1 MTGPLARAKLPVQ
14 HPVQPGH
21 FPDFLDCAGRWPR
34 IPCGVSSL
42 NIPQTCGVMLLPD
55 CTLFPHGGLPLHIFE
70 PRYQQ
75 MLEDALQGSCFFAVA
90 RLLGKEKDDPSRCT
104 APIGTM
110 GLVRASRELDNGT
123 SNLLLH
129 GVIRVR
135 FVEWLDSPYPK
146 ARIEPVPSVFEPE
159 SQARGALEAL
169 QEATETVTR
178 DLPEDVRSAL
188 TAMTSQ
194 IDDPSILAD
203 VMAQQFL
210 HDPDERQ
217 DLLEMESAAARI
229 AWICKKFESGA
240 PQ

>member
-1 MTGPLARAKLPVQ
+1 M
-14 HPVQPGH
+14 
-21 FPDFLDCAGRWPR
+21 
-34 IPCGVSSL
+34 SSL

-70 PRYQQ
+70 PRYRE
-75 MLEDALQGSCFFAVA
+75 MLAESLHGSCFFAVA
-90 RLLGKEKDDPSRCT
+90 RLLGKETDDPARCT
-104 APIGTM
+104 APVGTM
-110 GLVRASRELDNGT
+110 GLVRASRELDDGT

-135 FVEWLDSPYPK
+135 FTEWLDAPFPK
-146 ARIEPVPSVFEPE
+146 ARIEPLPSIFEPE
-159 SQARGALEAL
+159 SQSKAALEAL
-169 QEATETVTR
+169 QEAAEIVTR
-178 DLPEDVRSAL
+178 DLPPDVREAL
-188 TAMTSQ
+188 SSMTSQ

-210 HDPDERQ
+210 HNPDERQ
-217 DLLEMESAAARI
+217 DLLEMESAAARV

>member
-1 MTGPLARAKLPVQ
+1 MKSEEARREASCVCGFAPSGDFSIAPSGRRASLAAM
-14 HPVQPGH
+14 
-21 FPDFLDCAGRWPR
+21 
-34 IPCGVSSL
+34 SSL

-70 PRYQQ
+70 PRYRE
-75 MLEDALQGSCFFAVA
+75 MLSDSLQGSCFFAVA
-90 RLLGKEKDDPSRCT
+90 RLLGKETKDPGRCT
-104 APIGTM
+104 APVGTM
-110 GLVRASRELDNGT
+110 GLVRASRELDDGT

-135 FVEWLDSPYPK
+135 FTEWLDSSYPR
-146 ARIEPVPSVFEPE
+146 ARIEPLPSVFEPE
-159 SQARGALEAL
+159 SQSKAALDALYEASEIVTRELPQDVREAL
-169 QEATETVTR
+169 V
-178 DLPEDVRSAL
+178 SM
-188 TAMTSQ
+188 TAQ

-217 DLLEMESAAARI
+217 DLLEMESAAARV
-229 AWICKKFESGA
+229 AWICKKFESGS

>member
-1 MTGPLARAKLPVQ
+1 MGLRASLAAM
-14 HPVQPGH
+14 
-21 FPDFLDCAGRWPR
+21 
-34 IPCGVSSL
+34 SSL

-70 PRYQQ
+70 ARYRQ
-75 MLEDALQGSCFFAVA
+75 MLDDALQGTCFFAVG
-90 RLLGKEKDDPSRCT
+90 RLLGRETSDPARCV
-104 APIGTM
+104 APMGTM
-110 GLVRASRELDNGT
+110 GLVRASRELDDGT

-135 FVEWLDSPYPK
+135 FVEWLDAPYPK
-146 ARIEPVPSVFEPE
+146 AKIEPVPSIFEPA
-159 SQARGALEAL
+159 SQSGAALEAL
-169 QEATETVTR
+169 HESVEIVTR
-178 DLPEDVRSAL
+178 ELPDDVREAL
-188 TAMTSQ
+188 TAMTAQ

-210 HDPDERQ
+210 HHPDERQ
-217 DLLEMESAAARI
+217 EVLEMESAAARI

>member
-1 MTGPLARAKLPVQ
+1 M
-14 HPVQPGH
+14 
-21 FPDFLDCAGRWPR
+21 
-34 IPCGVSSL
+34 SSL

-70 PRYQQ
+70 PRYRE
-75 MLEDALQGSCFFAVA
+75 MLSEALNGSCFFAIA
-90 RLLGKEKDDPSRCT
+90 RLLGKEKSDPARCV
-104 APIGTM
+104 APVGTM
-110 GLVRASRELDNGT
+110 GLVRASRELEDGA

-135 FVEWLDSPYPK
+135 FTEWLESPFPK

-159 SQARGALEAL
+159 SQSRAALEAL
-169 QEATETVTR
+169 QEAADSVTK
-178 DLPEDVRSAL
+178 DLPEDVRQAL
-188 TAMTSQ
+188 VSMTAQ

-217 DLLEMESAAARI
+217 DLLEMESAAARV

>member
-1 MTGPLARAKLPVQ
+1 M
-14 HPVQPGH
+14 
-21 FPDFLDCAGRWPR
+21 
-34 IPCGVSSL
+34 SSL

-70 PRYQQ
+70 PRYRE
-75 MLEDALQGSCFFAVA
+75 MLSEALNGSCFFAIA
-90 RLLGKEKDDPSRCT
+90 RLLGKEKSDPARCV
-104 APIGTM
+104 APVGTM
-110 GLVRASRELDNGT
+110 GLVRASRELEDGT

-135 FVEWLDSPYPK
+135 FTEWLESPFPK

-159 SQARGALEAL
+159 SQSRAALEAL
-169 QEATETVTR
+169 QEAADSVTK
-178 DLPEDVRSAL
+178 DLPEDVRQAL
-188 TAMTSQ
+188 VSMTAQ

-217 DLLEMESAAARI
+217 DLLEMESAAARV